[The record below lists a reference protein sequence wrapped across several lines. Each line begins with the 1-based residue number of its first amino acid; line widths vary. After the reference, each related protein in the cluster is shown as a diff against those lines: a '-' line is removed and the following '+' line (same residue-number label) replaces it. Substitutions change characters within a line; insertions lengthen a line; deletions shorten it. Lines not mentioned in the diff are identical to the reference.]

1 MSQVQE
7 LLESVEFR
15 ELLQNLVAE
24 TVARF
29 VQVNEQ
35 RARELALM
43 ERVVRV
49 EEELKALREIELAR
63 FEAMEK
69 RFEALQRE
77 MNARF
82 EAMEKR
88 FEALQREMNAR
99 FEAMDKRF
107 EAMDKRFEAM
117 EKRFEALQRE
127 MNARFEAMD
136 KRFEAVERRLTFTQW
151 MMGVGFTFIAFLI
164 TLAQF
169 LLR

>member
-82 EAMEKR
+82 EAM
-88 FEALQREMNAR
+88 
-99 FEAMDKRF
+99 
-107 EAMDKRFEAM
+107 
-117 EKRFEALQRE
+117 
-127 MNARFEAMD
+127 D

>member
-1 MSQVQE
+1 MAQVQE
-7 LLESVEFR
+7 LLQSTEFQ
-15 ELLQNLVAE
+15 ELLQNMVAE

-29 VQVNEQ
+29 VQDNEQ

-49 EEELKALREIELAR
+49 EEELKALREIEMAR
-63 FEAMEK
+63 VVAMEK

-88 FEALQREMNAR
+88 FEA
-99 FEAMDKRF
+99 
-107 EAMDKRFEAM
+107 M

-127 MNARFEAMD
+127 MNARFEALQREMNA
-136 KRFEAVERRLTFTQW
+136 RFEAVERRLTFTQW
-151 MMGVGFTFIAFLI
+151 MMGIGFTFIAMLI
-164 TLAQF
+164 TLSQF
-169 LLR
+169 LFR

>member
-49 EEELKALREIELAR
+49 EEELKALREIEL
-63 FEAMEK
+63 
-69 RFEALQRE
+69 
-77 MNARF
+77 ARF

>member
-82 EAMEKR
+82 EAM
-88 FEALQREMNAR
+88 
-99 FEAMDKRF
+99 
-107 EAMDKRFEAM
+107 DKRFEAM